1 MTPLKAHR
9 YTAPLKPRC
18 YTASLK
24 ARCYIAIFLQNP
36 TNPKYYFG
44 TYFTKPKYY
53 FGTILQSPNLFWQL
67 FNKAQNTILAKTI
80 TLCSKPKTISWQ
92 NIY

>member
-44 TYFTKPKYY
+44 T
-53 FGTILQSPNLFWQL
+53 ILQSPNLFWQL

-92 NIY
+92 NTY